1 MENAVLVFEE
11 MVGKGYVPNSTAY
24 SVLVRGL
31 CHAGEMDGALEF
43 MERMKYN
50 EWEANVQMYNIV
62 ICYFCDAGE
71 KKRR

>member
-1 MENAVLVFEE
+1 
-11 MVGKGYVPNSTAY
+11 
-24 SVLVRGL
+24 
-31 CHAGEMDGALEF
+31 
-43 MERMKYN
+43 MKYN